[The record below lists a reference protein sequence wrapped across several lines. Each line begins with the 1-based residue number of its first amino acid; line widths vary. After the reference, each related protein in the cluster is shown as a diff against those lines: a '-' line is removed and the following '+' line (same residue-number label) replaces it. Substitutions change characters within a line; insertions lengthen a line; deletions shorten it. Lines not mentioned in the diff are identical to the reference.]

1 MKLTEVIAHYGA
13 LRKAR
18 GERFDSADSVLHTFC
33 RQLTPDI
40 DIEDIPATRV
50 AAFLAGTG
58 PVTRYWHRKHSVLR
72 GLYTYAISRGLVAES
87 PLPPIVPKLPPTL
100 SRISTRTRNSGAS
113 CAPPHLT
120 DSTIANWSPT
130 HCAR

>member
-72 GLYTYAISRGLVAES
+72 GLYPALLR
-87 PLPPIVPKLPPTL
+87 
-100 SRISTRTRNSGAS
+100 
-113 CAPPHLT
+113 
-120 DSTIANWSPT
+120 W
-130 HCAR
+130 